1 LNLVDSS
8 GWLEFFAD
16 GDNAEFFTVPILNLL
31 ELIVPTVCIYEVFKV
46 TARERGEQI
55 ATNVVSLMEKG
66 VVVPLDTVMAIE
78 AARISAEHRMAMAV
92 SIIYTIARSTDA
104 LLWTQDADFEGL
116 EGIRYISTNA

>member
-1 LNLVDSS
+1 
-8 GWLEFFAD
+8 
-16 GDNAEFFTVPILNLL
+16 
-31 ELIVPTVCIYEVFKV
+31 
-46 TARERGEQI
+46 
-55 ATNVVSLMEKG
+55 MEKG
-66 VVVPLDTVMAIE
+66 IVVPLDTVMAIE